1 MSGETR
7 SKKSSY
13 ALGPGSPRPAAS
25 QSCSAPYHLSYP
37 PFALRAGPHRHV
49 ASHGDERAEMAGPRA
64 QAGGP
69 TRWVRHR
76 GNLPGPLHAA
86 ALHPRLVANP
96 VPGLVLVSAASMRL
110 PELRMRPSYSASS
123 RRADRQRRWPL
134 SSSPRGVHTRPR
146 GGTGD
151 RPFARRASRASSR
164 ASKYRERCM
173 TAGVF
178 EVGETQSRSTV
189 GISQAL

>member
-1 MSGETR
+1 VGQLETLRSAAPRRRPVAAATVVSGETR

-96 VPGLVLVSAASMRL
+96 VPGIVLVSAASMRL

-123 RRADRQRRWPL
+123 RRRRSTEKMAPEFL
-134 SSSPRGVHTRPR
+134 TSRRPH
-146 GGTGD
+146 
-151 RPFARRASRASSR
+151 ASSGR
-164 ASKYRERCM
+164 DGRQTIRPEGIPR
-173 TAGVF
+173 V
-178 EVGETQSRSTV
+178 QS
-189 GISQAL
+189 GI